1 MIYRTIQGVSIPALG
16 LGTFGLNGD
25 DGVVAVRNALD
36 IGYRHI
42 DTAQRYA
49 NESEIGEAIAGSSVG
64 REDLFVTTKVWP
76 TDLATNRAP
85 GLVENSL
92 RQLRM
97 DYVDLLLVHWPS
109 AEYPLGETL
118 AMYRKMQER
127 GLARNIGVS
136 NFPASLLKEA
146 LDSHGA
152 KLLVNQVEYHPFLN
166 QQPMIDLLA
175 SRNMLMV
182 AYMPLAKGRCAT
194 DSTIAEI
201 ARERG
206 KSPEQVTL
214 RWLIQQD
221 AVIPIP
227 RSSRTENL
235 AANFDI
241 FDFTLSPAEMSRI
254 SSLRG
259 GNRLANPAWAPAWDA
274 V

>member
-1 MIYRTIQGVSIPALG
+1 
-16 LGTFGLNGD
+16 
-25 DGVVAVRNALD
+25 
-36 IGYRHI
+36 
-42 DTAQRYA
+42 
-49 NESEIGEAIAGSSVG
+49 
-64 REDLFVTTKVWP
+64 
-76 TDLATNRAP
+76 
-85 GLVENSL
+85 
-92 RQLRM
+92 
-97 DYVDLLLVHWPS
+97 
-109 AEYPLGETL
+109 
-118 AMYRKMQER
+118 
-127 GLARNIGVS
+127 
-136 NFPASLLKEA
+136 
-146 LDSHGA
+146 
-152 KLLVNQVEYHPFLN
+152 
-166 QQPMIDLLA
+166 MIDLLA

-194 DSTIAEI
+194 DSTIVEI